1 MAKLKQGILGGI
13 SGKIGNIIGSSWKGI
28 AVIKTKPLSV
38 ANPRSAG
45 QVAQRNAMTAAVVF
59 VKIILAQVVKPL
71 WDRNAQYM
79 SGYNAWVK
87 DNIGSFNSIGVF
99 DPAAAVMSKGKMAAT
114 VIDDPAGSAGS
125 GRATIQWSNDS
136 GEGYKLIT
144 DVPFLVMYNAT
155 TNGVVGYQT
164 GETRA
169 DELSVNAMPSGSLA
183 GHVIHFWVMFRRADG
198 TIIGNQY
205 YNSFVVGA

>member
-13 SGKIGNIIGSSWKGI
+13 SGKIGNIIGSSWKGL

-45 QVAQRNAMTAAVVF
+45 QVAQRNSMTAAVAF
-59 VKIILAQVVKPL
+59 VKIILASVVKPL

-87 DNIGSFNSIGVF
+87 DNIASFDSTGEF
-99 DPAAAVMSKGKMAAT
+99 DPTTAIMSKGKMANTMVLDAT
-114 VIDDPAGSAGS
+114 GSAGS
-125 GRATIQWSNDS
+125 GNATLQWSDDS

-155 TNGVVGYQT
+155 TKGVVGYQT

-169 DELSVNAMPSGSLA
+169 DELSVNAMPVGTLA
-183 GHVIHFWVMFRRADG
+183 GHVIHFWFMFRRADG
-198 TIIGNQY
+198 TIIGNPT
-205 YNSFVVGA
+205 YNTITVGA

>member
-45 QVAQRNAMTAAVVF
+45 QVAQRTAMTAAVVF
-59 VKIILAQVVKPL
+59 VKNILAQVVKPL

-79 SGYNAWVK
+79 SGYNAWIK

-114 VIDDPAGSAGS
+114 VIDDPEGSAGS
-125 GRATIQWSNDS
+125 GRASIQWSDDS

-155 TNGVVGYQT
+155 TKGVVGYQT

-183 GHVIHFWVMFRRADG
+183 GHVIHFWAMFRRADG

>member
-45 QVAQRNAMTAAVVF
+45 QVAQRTAMTAAVVF
-59 VKIILAQVVKPL
+59 VKNILAQVVKPL

-79 SGYNAWVK
+79 SGYNAWIK

-114 VIDDPAGSAGS
+114 VIDDPEGSAGS
-125 GRATIQWSNDS
+125 GKASIQWSDDS

-155 TNGVVGYQT
+155 TKGVVGYQT

-183 GHVIHFWVMFRRADG
+183 GHVIHFWAMFRRADG